1 MNCALLTEVRTC
13 AHPIFAY
20 FADHA
25 KEVKN
30 FHFMPVG
37 LWSEDATFR
46 FYAPR
51 DPTHVSHSI
60 VNLQET
66 ESYFEA
72 RCRSIAS
79 LMAELGH
86 DRLDLLKVD
95 VEGAEHEVI
104 RSMLAS
110 GIRPTVLCMELD
122 QPEIGRASCRERVC
136 QYV

>member
-1 MNCALLTEVRTC
+1 MRISDWSSDVCSSDLA
-13 AHPIFAY
+13 IAY
-20 FADHA
+20 VADHA
-25 KEVKN
+25 MEVKK

-37 LWSEDATFR
+37 LWSEDATLR

-72 RCRSIAS
+72 RCRRIAS

-86 DRLDLLKVD
+86 DR
-95 VEGAEHEVI
+95 
-104 RSMLAS
+104 
-110 GIRPTVLCMELD
+110 P
-122 QPEIGRASCRERVC
+122 IGRASCRERVC

>member
-1 MNCALLTEVRTC
+1 
-13 AHPIFAY
+13 
-20 FADHA
+20 
-25 KEVKN
+25 
-30 FHFMPVG
+30 MPVG
-37 LWSEDATFR
+37 LWSEDATLR

-86 DRLDLLKVD
+86 DR
-95 VEGAEHEVI
+95 
-104 RSMLAS
+104 
-110 GIRPTVLCMELD
+110 
-122 QPEIGRASCRERVC
+122 QIGRAHVCTPVTHAHLVCRLLLEQKKTYTK
-136 QYV
+136 QYSHHITRLNNTKQK